1 MTATLDFAM
10 LPPEINSGRMYS
22 GAGSGPLLAAASA
35 WKGLAAELR
44 STTLSYSS
52 VLSALTG
59 EEWHGPA
66 ATSMAAAATPYVA
79 WMGTTAAQAEQTA
92 ARAEGAAAA
101 YEAAFAATVPPPV
114 IAANRAQL
122 VTLIAT
128 NIVGQNT
135 PAIAA
140 PEAQY
145 AEMWAQDAAAM
156 YGYAASSAV
165 ATQLTQ
171 FTEPQQNTSSGGLAA
186 QSAAVSQAAATPAGT
201 QQSTL
206 TQLMSAL
213 PATLQNLASPASSCS
228 PASGLDG
235 VLTGLGGWNPFAA
248 GSATDTTGLNGL
260 LNLFGSDTAFGQFMN
275 ANIWNTIFSSGFYM
289 PSNTMAPFLG
299 LLGAQTAGNAVGD
312 AAGQAAT
319 GALGEALAPVG
330 GIGGLGSAVSG
341 GLGRASIIGPLSVPP
356 SWTAPAALASP
367 LSSTLGGTPMIAPP
381 AMAAGMPGMPINS
394 MGGQAYGRA
403 MPQYGF
409 RPTFVARPPAAG

>member
-22 GAGSGPLLAAASA
+22 GAGSGPMLAAASA

-140 PEAQY
+140 TEAQY

-213 PATLQNLASPASSCS
+213 PTTLQNLASPASSCS

-235 VLTGLGGWNPFAA
+235 VLTGLGGGTRSPR
-248 GSATDTTGLNGL
+248 GRRRTR
-260 LNLFGSDTAFGQFMN
+260 
-275 ANIWNTIFSSGFYM
+275 
-289 PSNTMAPFLG
+289 
-299 LLGAQTAGNAVGD
+299 
-312 AAGQAAT
+312 QA
-319 GALGEALAPVG
+319 
-330 GIGGLGSAVSG
+330 
-341 GLGRASIIGPLSVPP
+341 
-356 SWTAPAALASP
+356 
-367 LSSTLGGTPMIAPP
+367 
-381 AMAAGMPGMPINS
+381 
-394 MGGQAYGRA
+394 
-403 MPQYGF
+403 
-409 RPTFVARPPAAG
+409 